1 MYVGIFESM
10 FYFFIVFIV
19 PTPSVIVEYN
29 ATGHL
34 VDGELAEGQFLD
46 IMCIA
51 DISLYIDTSVSVTMS
66 WRRNNT
72 VLTNGSDF
80 TIIPPVMT
88 NNQYTGV
95 LRINSL
101 RDELDNGA
109 SFNCSVSVTPNT
121 PFIIARNDNS
131 SGVTLTVASK

>member
-1 MYVGIFESM
+1 MYVGIVKCVL
-10 FYFFIVFIV
+10 FIVFIV

-51 DISLYIDTSVSVTMS
+51 DISQYIDTSVSGTII

-80 TIIPPVMT
+80 TINPPVMT

-101 RDELDNGA
+101 RDERDNGA
-109 SFNCSVSVTPNT
+109 NYNCSLSVTSNT
-121 PFIIARNDNS
+121 PFALSGNDNS
-131 SGVTLTVASK
+131 SAVTLIVASK

>member
-1 MYVGIFESM
+1 M
-10 FYFFIVFIV
+10 FYIFLFIV
-19 PTPSVIVEYN
+19 PTPSVIVKYN

-34 VDGELAEGQFLD
+34 VNGELAEGQFLD

-51 DISLYIDTSVSVTMS
+51 DIGQYIDTSISVTMS

-80 TIIPPVMT
+80 TISPPVLT

-109 SFNCSVSVTPNT
+109 SYNCSVSVTPNT
-121 PFIIARNDNS
+121 PFIIAGNDNS
-131 SGVTLTVASK
+131 SAVTLTVSSKGNY

>member
-1 MYVGIFESM
+1 M
-10 FYFFIVFIV
+10 
-19 PTPSVIVEYN
+19 YN

-51 DISLYIDTSVSVTMS
+51 DISQYIDTSVSVTMS

-72 VLTNGSDF
+72 VLTNGSDY
-80 TIIPPVMT
+80 TISPPVMT

-101 RDELDNGA
+101 RDKLDNGA
-109 SFNCSVSVTPNT
+109 SYNCSVSVDSGA
-121 PFIIARNDNS
+121 PFILPGNDNS
-131 SGVTLTVASK
+131 SAVTLTVASK

>member
-1 MYVGIFESM
+1 M
-10 FYFFIVFIV
+10 FHLLFVFIV

-29 ATGHL
+29 GTGHL

-51 DISLYIDTSVSVTMS
+51 DISQYIDTSVSVTMS
-66 WRRNNT
+66 WRRTNI

-109 SFNCSVSVTPNT
+109 SYNCSVSVTPN
-121 PFIIARNDNS
+121 PFILAGNDNS
-131 SGVTLTVASK
+131 SAVTLTVASI